1 MHDIGVDEVQS
12 EGAKDA
18 FERLKTTIDRCK
30 ECAHAGSVYIA
41 EIFLAKALRQMN
53 SAEGNLD
60 EIASA
65 KRLISKQLSTFT
77 NSDGDNLGL
86 MQSDVQP
93 RLLHLA
99 KEALG

>member
-1 MHDIGVDEVQS
+1 MRDIGVDEVGS
-12 EGAKDA
+12 EGAKEA

-30 ECAHAGSVYIA
+30 ECARAGSVYIS
-41 EIFLAKALRQMN
+41 EIFLAKALRQLSSAGDN
-53 SAEGNLD
+53 SD

-77 NSDGDNLGL
+77 NNDGDSLGL
-86 MQSDVQP
+86 MQSDIQP